1 MLAADLQNWA
11 TIIAAIA
18 VFGLVL
24 SIWIIF
30 VVVRSSRRAKRT
42 ERLESRLGLH
52 DERDSSVRVLRLWRD
67 GHEATTTVP
76 GKTRR
81 MPIGQRLER
90 LRQKTGWKAPAR
102 SILLGLLGSVALLS
116 LIVLVVTTSWL
127 AAAGVAAVALLAFW
141 TYVKQRVRRTDVVFE
156 RQFLDALGLACQSLR
171 AGHPLVGAFK
181 LIADE
186 IGPPIGVM
194 FADMCQRQALGVDLE
209 DAIREVSETSDSH
222 DMRIFATS
230 VAIQLRSGGN
240 LVEMMER
247 LSVVIRDRMR
257 LTRRVRVLTAQTQ
270 FSKRVL
276 LALPFLVFAGIALLN
291 PGYLAPL
298 FDTMKGNVLL
308 AIAGSGLLLG
318 VWVMNRMSKLQY

>member
-1 MLAADLQNWA
+1 MLAVNVQNL
-11 TIIAAIA
+11 TIIVAAIA
-18 VFGLVL
+18 IFGLVL
-24 SIWIIF
+24 SVGIAVI
-30 VVVRSSRRAKRT
+30 VVRSARQAKRT
-42 ERLESRLGLH
+42 DRLESRLGLH

-76 GKTRR
+76 GKARR
-81 MPIGQRLER
+81 VPIGERLER
-90 LRQKTGWKAPAR
+90 LRQKTGWRAPAR
-102 SILLGLLGSVALLS
+102 SILLGVLGSAALLS
-116 LIVLVVTTSWL
+116 LIALVVTTSWL
-127 AAAGVAAVALLAFW
+127 AAAGTAAVALLGFW
-141 TYVKQRVRRTDVVFE
+141 IYVKQRVRRTEVIFE
-156 RQFLDALGLACQSLR
+156 RQFLDALGLASQSLR
-171 AGHPLVGAFK
+171 AGHPLTGAFK

-194 FADMCQRQALGVDLE
+194 FADMCQRQALGLDLE

-276 LALPFLVFAGIALLN
+276 LALPLFVFAAIMWLN
-291 PGYLAPL
+291 PGYIRPL
-298 FDTMKGNVLL
+298 LDTPKGNVLL
-308 AIAGSGLLLG
+308 AIAGGGLLLG
-318 VWVMNRMSKLQY
+318 WWVMSRMSKLQY